1 MNILKLIICKSLKYS
16 YKSNISL
23 MNYQLTPEQQSTNLK
38 EKLQENIKNLD
49 LNQYLNTGDGPKFI
63 GLLSASDPSN
73 NEYWDILK
81 LYWREKYF
89 VRYTTDEL
97 VKQFIEYNF
106 SGDQISGMLEAI
118 WNRYSSVG
126 LTQEEINMLI
136 SIWDN
141 TLFSEP
147 YYQFKHPYTT
157 NVDRGWLLSKWGLGN
172 EVLALLSFCAVG
184 AKILKVSD
192 NRYQTLFDEI
202 VKEYGYLLECPDI
215 AIWLG
220 RIYGVAWY
228 DEHSQMS
235 LACTGYAASN
245 NELFKKAGIF
255 LANRY
260 KHQPEIQA
268 YSYKYFS
275 TPLAPFIVDFLHL
288 YNFYDKQIELTDN
301 EQIKYFSLRSFNFQ
315 KMSKYILDPRFRKTN
330 MYMWEE
336 KDLVQGSGNKRATID
351 FIHLYSLVKD
361 II

>member
-1 MNILKLIICKSLKYS
+1 MNILKLLLTKILKHTYKCPLTITS
-16 YKSNISL
+16 Y
-23 MNYQLTPEQQSTNLK
+23 YTPKLDLK
-38 EKLQENIKNLD
+38 EKLIENIKILD
-49 LNQYLNTGDGPKFI
+49 INQYLNTGDGPKFI

-81 LYWREKYF
+81 LYWKEKYF

-118 WNRYSSVG
+118 WNRYNSVG

-157 NVDRGWLLSKWGLGN
+157 NVDRGWLLSKWGMGN

-184 AKILKVSD
+184 AKCLKCSRYVDLFNDILK
-192 NRYQTLFDEI
+192 EH
-202 VKEYGYLLECPDI
+202 GYLLECPDI

-220 RIYGVAWY
+220 KVYGVAWY

-235 LACTGYAASN
+235 LACSGYAASN
-245 NELFKKAGIF
+245 NELFKKAGMF
-255 LANRY
+255 LSNRY
-260 KHQPEIQA
+260 KYQPEIQA

-275 TPLAPFIVDFLHL
+275 TPLAPFVIDFLYL
-288 YNFYDKQIELTDN
+288 YNLYDKPLELTDE
-301 EQIKYFSLRSFNFQ
+301 EQTKYFSLRSFNFQ

-330 MYMWEE
+330 IYMWEE
-336 KDLVQGSGNKRATID
+336 KDLVQGLGNKHATID
-351 FIHLYSLVKD
+351 FIHLYSLIKD
-361 II
+361 TI